1 MSRAT
6 SKPTDKDHSKAI
18 RMAQYSGDPSN
29 QRAIQEF
36 RFDTLEPTVVDHTNS
51 DWAGCRSS
59 GKSTWF
65 KHWVIERWNS
75 TQRLVALGSA
85 EAIEIRSLAAD
96 RNRTRHRDQN
106 RHRCGLRGGEPTR
119 CREGCGCRARVEIKS
134 LTKQKVHDERNMA
147 HMIKKNGHAE
157 ALNKHLAAMGSTE
170 RKGRDKRFTTRQVVC

>member
-1 MSRAT
+1 M

-36 RFDTLEPTVVDHTNS
+36 RFDTLEPTVVEHTNS

-75 TQRLVALGSA
+75 SQRLVALASCDTKLYDVVKGA
-85 EAIEIRSLAAD
+85 AQAIEMRSLAAD
-96 RNRTRHRDQN
+96 
-106 RHRCGLRGGEPTR
+106 EPHPT
-119 CREGCGCRARVEIKS
+119 S
-134 LTKQKVHDERNMA
+134 
-147 HMIKKNGHAE
+147 
-157 ALNKHLAAMGSTE
+157 
-170 RKGRDKRFTTRQVVC
+170 

>member
-1 MSRAT
+1 
-6 SKPTDKDHSKAI
+6 
-18 RMAQYSGDPSN
+18 MAQYSGDPSN

-65 KHWVIERWNS
+65 
-75 TQRLVALGSA
+75 TQRPVALGSCNTKLYA
-85 EAIEIRSLAAD
+85 VVKGAVQAIEIRCLAAD

-106 RHRCGLRGGEPTR
+106 RHRCGLQGGEPTR

-147 HMIKKNGHAE
+147 RIIKKNAHAE
-157 ALNKHLAAMGSTE
+157 AFTKHMAVMGSIE
-170 RKGRDKRFTTRQVVC
+170 KNTTNASHHVRSCAKVRWSCAVR